1 MIAAG
6 RGMARAAFNRMR
18 SALTLGVAVGV
29 AATACLS
36 LAAPA
41 AAWTPES
48 ATYGVGELK
57 NQQITMSDGTVLSAN
72 VYYPTDASTG
82 QEASG
87 SFPVI
92 LTQTP
97 YGKDDGDL
105 AGASSSSLAELAGE
119 SDYLVER
126 GYIQVVADVRGTG
139 GSEGEWGLFDPVQG
153 TDGATLVNW
162 AAALPHSDG
171 KVGLLGAS
179 YLGIDQFATAVDA
192 GPTHVKAMFPIIAG
206 NDLYRDT
213 AYAGGFPDIEFDAFY
228 LGLTGS
234 LNTLLPASE
243 GNNDLVTAETD
254 HIHDLSDF
262 DVQLLT
268 NAETGGDEAYDAS
281 YWAARNPANE
291 IAQIVKDGIPA
302 FLVGGWY
309 DLFQRGE
316 LLNYSSFQNAWDN
329 RPVLAPMQPD
339 QPVTPDYQLIQGP
352 WYHVTAGTG
361 LDYHGL
367 DLNGVE
373 LAWFDHWLKGVD
385 TGITDTSTPLHLE
398 DLATGRYEDVSRY
411 PLDQATPTTY
421 YLRAGSD
428 LSVST
433 PPASSSTDELVW
445 DGSEIPCT
453 TSTEQWAA
461 GLGVFTLSYFGIKD
475 PCTQNSSPSQ
485 AGPGTQSYTTAP
497 FKQATTLAGPIGAT
511 LYATSTTTDTEWVVQ
526 VSDVAPDGSATPLT
540 SGLLE
545 GNQRALDSSMTW
557 DAPDGQPLLPY
568 HPYTKAAQT
577 PVVPGQVTRYDVEV
591 FPTYDTLEAGHRLRI
606 TIATSDFPHVLPEAT
621 QLPDLTGGVYQLEH
635 SATYPSSVE
644 LPLISAQ
651 TETSVPVA
659 PKTPLG
665 CPAASGRL
673 NETTLG
679 QARLGMTRAQARR
692 AFPNSSTS
700 STRGRAYM
708 DFFCLSQ
715 SGIRVGF
722 PSASLLRSLTRAQ
735 HAKYAG
741 RVILAL
747 TANRSYSLRGVHVGT
762 ALKPVAKKLAVS
774 PAYKIGLN
782 TWYLTPNGSSRG
794 VLKVRHGQIQEIGIA
809 VKQLTSSPAAI
820 KRFLRGFG

>member
-6 RGMARAAFNRMR
+6 RGMALAAFDRIR
-18 SALTLGVAVGV
+18 CARTLGVA
-29 AATACLS
+29 AIACALACLT

-41 AAWTPES
+41 AAWSPE
-48 ATYGVGELK
+48 AAAYGVGELK
-57 NQQITMSDGTVLSAN
+57 NQQITASDGTVLSAN
-72 VYYPTDASTG
+72 VYYPTNSSTG

-105 AGASSSSLAELAGE
+105 PGASSSSLAELAGE
-119 SDYLVER
+119 SDYLIER

-171 KVGLLGAS
+171 SVGLLGAS
-179 YLGIDQFATAVDA
+179 YLGIDQFATAADA
-192 GPTHVKAMFPIIAG
+192 GPTHVKAMFPIISG

-213 AYAGGFPDIEFDAFY
+213 SFAGGFPDIEFDAFY
-228 LGLTGS
+228 LGLTGG
-234 LNTLLPASE
+234 LNSLLPLSE

-254 HIHDLSDF
+254 HIHDLADF
-262 DVQLLT
+262 DATLLT
-268 NAETGGDEAYDAS
+268 NVETGGDEAYDES
-281 YWAARNPANE
+281 YWGARNPVNE
-291 IAQIVKDGIPA
+291 ISQIVNDKIPA

-316 LLNYSSFQNAWDN
+316 LLNYSSFQNAWDG
-329 RPVLAPMQPD
+329 RPVLSPMQPN

-367 DLNGVE
+367 DLDGVE

-385 TGITDTSTPLHLE
+385 TGITDTTTPLHLE
-398 DLATGRYEDVSRY
+398 DLASGKYEDVSRY
-411 PLDQATPTTY
+411 PLNQATPTTY
-421 YLRAGSD
+421 YLQPSSG
-428 LSVST
+428 LETSVPKAT
-433 PPASSSTDELVW
+433 PSTDELIW

-461 GLGVFTLSYFGIKD
+461 GLGVLALSFLDISD
-475 PCTQNSSPSQ
+475 PCTKNSGPSQ
-485 AGPGTQSYTTAP
+485 IGPGTQSYTTAP

-511 LYATSTTTDTEWVVQ
+511 LYATSTTSDTEWVVQ
-526 VSDVAPDGSATPLT
+526 VSDVAPDGTATPLT

-545 GNQRALDSSMTW
+545 GNQRALNTSLTW
-557 DAPDGQPLLPY
+557 DAPDGKPLLPY
-568 HPYTKAAQT
+568 HPYTQPSQT

-591 FPTYDTLEAGHRLRI
+591 FPTYDTLAPGHRLRI
-606 TIATSDFPHVLPEAT
+606 TIATSDFPHALPEAT
-621 QLPDLTGGVYQLEH
+621 QLPNLIGGVYQLEH
-635 SATYPSSVE
+635 TAAYPSSVE

-651 TETSVPVA
+651 TQQSVPVA

-665 CPAASGRL
+665 CPTASGRL
-673 NETTLG
+673 SGNTLG
-679 QARLGMTRAQARR
+679 PARLGMTRAQVRK
-692 AFPNSSTS
+692 AFPDNSTS

-722 PSASLLRSLTRAQ
+722 PSASLLRSLRRSERSKFNG
-735 HAKYAG
+735 H
-741 RVILAL
+741 VILEL
-747 TANRSYSLRGVHVGT
+747 TANRTYALRGVRVG
-762 ALKPVAKKLAVS
+762 ASVKAVARRLHAS
-774 PAYKIGLN
+774 PAYKVGLN

-794 VLKVRHGQIQEIGIA
+794 LLKSRHGKVEEIGIA
-809 VKQLTSSPAAI
+809 SKQLTGSRAAI
-820 KRFLRGFG
+820 RRFLRGFY

>member
-1 MIAAG
+1 MVT
-6 RGMARAAFNRMR
+6 AAFKTIRCAR
-18 SALTLGVAVGV
+18 TVGLAIVAWLALAG
-29 AATACLS
+29 TAS
-36 LAAPA
+36 
-41 AAWTPES
+41 AWTPEA

-72 VYYPTDASTG
+72 VYYPTDSSG

-97 YGKDDGDL
+97 YGKDDGDA
-105 AGASSSSLAELAGE
+105 AGSASSSLAELAGE
-119 SDYLVER
+119 NTYLVER

-153 TDGATLVNW
+153 TDGATLVTW

-171 KVGLLGAS
+171 KVGLFGAS

-192 GPTHVKAMFPIIAG
+192 GPAHVKAMFPIIAG

-213 AYAGGFPDIEFDAFY
+213 AFAGGFPDIEFDAFY

-234 LNTLLPASE
+234 LNTLLPATE
-243 GNNDLVTAETD
+243 GNNDAVTTETD
-254 HIHDLSDF
+254 HIHDLYDF
-262 DVQLLT
+262 DVQLLS
-268 NAETGGDEAYDAS
+268 NAETGGDEAYDET
-281 YWAARNPANE
+281 YWSQRNPVND
-291 IAQIVKDGIPA
+291 IAQIVKDKIPA

-329 RPVLAPMQPD
+329 RPVLAPMEPD

-367 DLNGVE
+367 DMNGVE

-385 TGITDTSTPLHLE
+385 TGITDTTTPLHLE
-398 DLATGRYEDVSRY
+398 DLATGKYEDVSRY
-411 PLDQATPTTY
+411 PLNQATPTTY
-421 YLRAGSD
+421 YLDPSSD
-428 LSVST
+428 LSTSKPPST
-433 PPASSSTDELVW
+433 SSTDELVW

-461 GLGVFTLSYFGIKD
+461 GLGVFALSYFDISD

-485 AGPGTQSYTTAP
+485 VGPGTQSYTTAP

-545 GNQRALDSSMTW
+545 GNQRALDTSMTW
-557 DAPDGQPLLPY
+557 YASDGQPLLPY
-568 HPYTKAAQT
+568 HPYTSAAQT
-577 PVVPGQVTRYDVEV
+577 AVVPGQVTRYDVEV
-591 FPTYDTLEAGHRLRI
+591 FPTYDTLEPGHRLRI
-606 TIATSDFPHVLPEAT
+606 TIATSDFPHALPAAT

-635 SATYPSSVE
+635 TTTYPSSVE
-644 LPLISAQ
+644 LPLISGQ
-651 TETSVPVA
+651 TQQTVPVA

-673 NETTLG
+673 IGTVLG
-679 QARLGMTRAQARR
+679 PARLGMTRAQVRK
-692 AFPNSSTS
+692 AFPDNSTS

-708 DFFCLSQ
+708 DFFCLSR

-722 PSASLLRSLTRAQ
+722 PSSTLLRSLPRKQRAKFSG
-735 HAKYAG
+735 H
-741 RVILAL
+741 VVLAL
-747 TANRSYSLRGVHVGT
+747 TASHAYSLHGVRVETSLSKVARRLHV
-762 ALKPVAKKLAVS
+762 S
-774 PAYKIGLN
+774 RAYVVGLN

-794 VLKVRHGQIQEIGIA
+794 VLKVRHGQIEEIGIA
-809 VKQLTSSPAAI
+809 SKQLTASVASI
-820 KRFLRGFG
+820 KRFLRGFY

>member
-1 MIAAG
+1 MG
-6 RGMARAAFNRMR
+6 VAAFTSIRWAR
-18 SALTLGVAVGV
+18 TLGVAIV
-29 AATACLS
+29 AWLV
-36 LAAPA
+36 LAGPA
-41 AAWTPES
+41 AAWTPE
-48 ATYGVGELK
+48 AAKYGVGELK
-57 NQQITMSDGTVLSAN
+57 NQSVTMSDGTVLSAN
-72 VYYPTDASTG
+72 VYYPTDPTSG

-119 SDYLVER
+119 SDYLIER

-153 TDGATLVNW
+153 TDGATLVKW

-171 KVGLLGAS
+171 DVGLLGAS
-179 YLGIDQFATAVDA
+179 YLGIDQFATAADA

-213 AYAGGFPDIEFDAFY
+213 AFAGGFPDIEFDAFY

-254 HIHDLSDF
+254 HIHDLADF
-262 DVQLLT
+262 DAQLLA
-268 NAETGGDEAYDAS
+268 NVETGGDEAYDES
-281 YWAARNPANE
+281 YWSARNPVNE
-291 IAQIVKDGIPA
+291 IAQIVKDKIPA

-329 RPVLAPMQPD
+329 RPLLAPMAPN

-367 DLNGVE
+367 DMDGVE
-373 LAWFDHWLKGVD
+373 LAWFDHWLKGID
-385 TGITDTSTPLHLE
+385 TGITDTTTPLHLE
-398 DLATGRYEDVSRY
+398 DLATGKYEDVSRY
-411 PLDQATPTTY
+411 PLNQASPTTY
-421 YLRAGSD
+421 YLHPSSD
-428 LSVST
+428 LSLAK
-433 PPASSSTDELVW
+433 PPTSSSADELIW

-461 GLGVFTLSYFGIKD
+461 GLGVFALSYFGIKD

-485 AGPGTQSYTTAP
+485 LGPGTQSYTTAP

-511 LYATSTTTDTEWVVQ
+511 LYATSTTSDTEWVVQ

-545 GNQRALDSSMTW
+545 GNQRALDSSMSW
-557 DAPDGQPLLPY
+557 YASDGQPLLPY
-568 HPYTKAAQT
+568 HPYTSAAQT
-577 PVVPGQVTRYDVEV
+577 PVSPGQVTKYEVEV
-591 FPTYDTLEAGHRLRI
+591 FPTYDTLQPGHRLRI
-606 TIATSDFPHVLPEAT
+606 TIATSDFPHALPEAT

-635 SATYPSSVE
+635 TATYPSSVE

-651 TETSVPVA
+651 TQQSVPVV

-665 CPAASGRL
+665 CPEATGRL
-673 NETTLG
+673 NGTRLG
-679 QARLGMTRAQARR
+679 QARLGMTREQVRK
-692 AFPNSSTS
+692 AFPDNSTS

-722 PSASLLRSLTRAQ
+722 PSAALLRSLPRKQ
-735 HAKYAG
+735 RPDYRG
-741 RVILAL
+741 RVVLAL
-747 TANRSYSLRGVHVGT
+747 TANHSYALHGVHVNT
-762 ALKPVAKKLAVS
+762 KLAPVAKKLHIS
-774 PAYKIGLN
+774 RAYKVGLN

-794 VLKVRHGQIQEIGIA
+794 VLKVRHGKIEEIGIA
-809 VKQLTSSPAAI
+809 VKALTGSPKAI
-820 KRFLRGFG
+820 RHFLRGFD

>member
-1 MIAAG
+1 MIARG
-6 RGMARAAFNRMR
+6 RGMADT
-18 SALTLGVAVGV
+18 ALKMIRCAWALGVALV
-29 AATACLS
+29 ALLI
-36 LAAPA
+36 LAVPA
-41 AAWTPES
+41 AAWTPEA

-57 NQQITMSDGTVLSAN
+57 NQQITASDGTVLSAN

-97 YGKDDGDL
+97 YGKDDGEI

-119 SDYLVER
+119 SDYLIER

-139 GSEGEWGLFDPVQG
+139 GSEGEFGLFDPVQG

-171 KVGLLGAS
+171 DVGLLGAS

-213 AYAGGFPDIEFDAFY
+213 AFAGGFPDIEFDAFY
-228 LGLTGS
+228 LGLTGG
-234 LNTLLPASE
+234 LNALLPADE
-243 GNNDLVTAETD
+243 GNSDLVTTETD
-254 HIHDLSDF
+254 HIHDLADF
-262 DVQLLT
+262 DAQLLE
-268 NAETGGDEAYDAS
+268 NAETGGDQAYDES
-281 YWAARNPANE
+281 YWSARNPVNE
-291 IAQIVKDGIPA
+291 IAQIVKDKIPA

-329 RPVLAPMQPD
+329 RPVLAPMEAD
-339 QPVTPDYQLIQGP
+339 QPITPDYQLIQGP

-361 LDYHGL
+361 LEYHGL

-385 TGITDTSTPLHLE
+385 TGITDTTTPLHLE
-398 DLATGRYEDVSRY
+398 DLATGKYEDVSRY
-411 PLDQATPTTY
+411 PLNQATPTRY
-421 YLRAGSD
+421 YLHQSSD
-428 LSVST
+428 LSTSK
-433 PPASSSTDELVW
+433 PPSSSSTDELIW

-461 GLGVFTLSYFGIKD
+461 GLGVLALSYFDIKD
-475 PCTQNSSPSQ
+475 PCTQNSGPSQ

-511 LYATSTTTDTEWVVQ
+511 LYATSTTTDAEWVVQ
-526 VSDVAPDGSATPLT
+526 VSDVAPDGTATPLT

-545 GNQRALDSSMTW
+545 GNQRALDSSLTW
-557 DAPDGQPLLPY
+557 TAPDGMPLLPY

-591 FPTYDTLEAGHRLRI
+591 FPTYDTLAPGHRLRI
-606 TIATSDFPHVLPEAT
+606 TIATSDFPHALPAAT
-621 QLPDLTGGVYQLEH
+621 QLPDLVGGVYQLEH
-635 SATYPSSVE
+635 TASYPSSVE
-644 LPLISAQ
+644 LPLISGPQ
-651 TETSVPVA
+651 SPPVA

-673 NETTLG
+673 NGTTLG
-679 QARLGMTRAQARR
+679 QARLGMTRAQVRK

-708 DFFCLSQ
+708 NFFCLSQ

-722 PSASLLRSLTRAQ
+722 PSAALLRSLPRKQ
-735 HAKYAG
+735 RSKFSG

-747 TANRSYSLRGVHVGT
+747 TANHSYALHGVHVQT
-762 ALKPVAKKLAVS
+762 SLAKVAKRLHVS
-774 PAYKIGLN
+774 PAYVVGLN
-782 TWYLTPNGSSRG
+782 TWYLTANGSSRG
-794 VLKVRHGQIQEIGIA
+794 VLKVRHGEIEEIGIGN
-809 VKQLTSSPAAI
+809 KQLTGSPAAV
-820 KRFLRGFG
+820 KRFLRGFY